1 MSTDKKTIK
10 PIWIQLI
17 MKTLLF
23 SSALDSLKTEICSRI
38 ILIICIFYS
47 ICSRKVAKS
56 QRVLKKESILA
67 AWRLGEILPILKNLK
82 VLRVHYINLIGL
94 TAILFLGSNCTTL
107 RPPAITF
114 TQSQTAAERQMIG
127 EGKELEKDGWII
139 SSIRTSASGSDI
151 WEKEILDKE
160 ISEGEMDE
168 VTYTALKRLAY
179 LAKDVRDF
187 KKKDFIGEALD
198 GQIKINPL
206 VSESRFK
213 KDFPENKNKIDELL
227 KMVNESRKI
236 VFDHKLQ
243 KLANS
248 NLKEQELLKQKESL
262 TLSYYQTVEDGE
274 YFEAKRGKWS
284 RKE

>member
-10 PIWIQLI
+10 PIWIQLK

-23 SSALDSLKTEICSRI
+23 SSTFYRLKTEIYLRI
-38 ILIICIFYS
+38 ILIIRAIHS
-47 ICSRKVAKS
+47 IRTLCLCVSVAM
-56 QRVLKKESILA
+56 
-67 AWRLGEILPILKNLK
+67 
-82 VLRVHYINLIGL
+82 
-94 TAILFLGSNCTTL
+94 LFLNSNCTTL

-206 VSESRFK
+206 LSESRFK

-236 VFDHKLQ
+236 VYEHKLQ

-274 YFEAKRGKWS
+274 YFEAKRGKWG

>member
-1 MSTDKKTIK
+1 MSTDKKTIQ
-10 PIWIQLI
+10 PIWIQLK

-23 SSALDSLKTEICSRI
+23 SSAFDGLKTEICSRI
-38 ILIICIFYS
+38 ILIIRNFNSVSSVKTLCLS
-47 ICSRKVAKS
+47 ASV
-56 QRVLKKESILA
+56 
-67 AWRLGEILPILKNLK
+67 
-82 VLRVHYINLIGL
+82 
-94 TAILFLGSNCTTL
+94 AILFLSSNCTTL

-160 ISEGEMDE
+160 IPEGEMDE
-168 VTYTALKRLAY
+168 VIYTALKRLAY

-187 KKKDFIGEALD
+187 KKKDFVGESLD

-206 VSESRFK
+206 LSESRFK
-213 KDFPENKNKIDELL
+213 KEFPENKNKIDELL
-227 KMVNESRKI
+227 KMVNESRQI
-236 VFDHKLQ
+236 IFEYKLQ

-248 NLKEQELLKQKESL
+248 NLKEQELLKRKENL

-274 YFEAKRGKWS
+274 YFEVKRGKWG

>member
-1 MSTDKKTIK
+1 MSTDKKTIQ
-10 PIWIQLI
+10 PIWIQLK

-23 SSALDSLKTEICSRI
+23 SSAFDGLITEICSRI

-56 QRVLKKESILA
+56 QMVLIKQISLVA
-67 AWRLGEILPILKNLK
+67 LRLCENLPILLNFK
-82 VLRVHYINLIGL
+82 VLRVLYINFIGL
-94 TAILFLGSNCTTL
+94 TAILFLSSNCTTL

-160 ISEGEMDE
+160 IPEGEMDE
-168 VTYTALKRLAY
+168 VIYTALKRLAY

-187 KKKDFIGEALD
+187 KKKDFVGESLD

-206 VSESRFK
+206 LSESRFK
-213 KDFPENKNKIDELL
+213 KEFPENKNKIDELL
-227 KMVNESRKI
+227 KMVNESRQI
-236 VFDHKLQ
+236 IFEYKLQ

-248 NLKEQELLKQKESL
+248 NLKEQELLKRKENL

-274 YFEAKRGKWS
+274 YFEVKRGKWG